1 LLDVSQQVLAKRIY
15 FSKFSSQRLSIRED
29 QYQSSTIFA
38 KMKKKHV
45 TPPKHAKLSKNA
57 DLTKK

>member
-1 LLDVSQQVLAKRIY
+1 LLDFPTSFGPRIY